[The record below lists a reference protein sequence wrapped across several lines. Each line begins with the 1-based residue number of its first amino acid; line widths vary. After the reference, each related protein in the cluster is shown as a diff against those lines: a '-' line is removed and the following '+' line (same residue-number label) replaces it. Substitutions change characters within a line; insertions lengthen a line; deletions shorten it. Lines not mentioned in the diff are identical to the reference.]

1 MINASYD
8 SIRLLLNIMNSII
21 YFVFAIGLMIPI
33 LHPITHHIE
42 VFHLKKDTCAIGD
55 SQITCTNSTCIMNA
69 NS

>member
-42 VFHLKKDTCAIGD
+42 VFHLKKDTLETAKSRVLI
-55 SQITCTNSTCIMNA
+55 A
-69 NS
+69 HA